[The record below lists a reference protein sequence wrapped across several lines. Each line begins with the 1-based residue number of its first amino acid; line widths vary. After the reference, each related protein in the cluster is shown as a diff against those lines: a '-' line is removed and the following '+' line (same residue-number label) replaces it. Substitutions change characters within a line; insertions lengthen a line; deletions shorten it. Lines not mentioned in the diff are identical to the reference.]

1 MADAIAANWTIGSE
15 IGVAGPTAG
24 SGLLA
29 AEVVG
34 PGSVGIA
41 GLRLGALELDGIGS
55 RIRVIMSSSRV
66 TSEANV
72 S

>member
-15 IGVAGPTAG
+15 FGDAGPTAR

-29 AEVVG
+29 AEIVG
-34 PGSVGIA
+34 PGSVGTA
-41 GLRLGALELDGIGS
+41 GLRLDALELDGIGS
-55 RIRVIMSSSRV
+55 TIRVIMSSSRV